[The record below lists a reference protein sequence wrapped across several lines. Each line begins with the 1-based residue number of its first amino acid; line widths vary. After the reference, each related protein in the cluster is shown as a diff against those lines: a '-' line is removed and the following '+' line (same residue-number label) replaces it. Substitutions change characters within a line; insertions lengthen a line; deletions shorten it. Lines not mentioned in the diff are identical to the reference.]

1 MATSWL
7 VLSRMGTE
15 AFGRRPGLLRRW
27 CLAMVLLVAM
37 ATPSAEVRDV
47 GSTARGHSLYVNGVH
62 PDGRPLAGTNANTGL
77 PLPSAFVACVHCHGY
92 EGRGGTEAGTVVS
105 DIRWDVLSKPYD
117 YRRPDGRRRAPYDAA
132 AFHTALTQGLDPS
145 GHALDSAMPRF
156 ALDASASDDLWAYLQ
171 QLSSP
176 GDQGVS
182 DQTIRIGVVV
192 SADAVSRETVA
203 LDRQLLT
210 CWFAAVN
217 ARGGMFRRQIA
228 LVDANPESG
237 QFIDPPLA
245 ALVIS
250 NGVSD
255 AQDATATPGLPLI
268 RAAADLS
275 GTEHRYRFAV
285 NPGAVGRARVLARYA
300 RDHDAT
306 GTPALALVYAQD
318 AVAPALVGSV
328 EAGVKPLASV
338 TAFGISERDASA
350 AVARMR
356 EAGLTQVLVLGG
368 GVAMEAFVAS
378 VRSND
383 WDPLL
388 LWIERPELE
397 PAGLRALTVEPAL
410 GRDVSPDAGAGYA
423 QCVDVAAT
431 RVSDRTRQLALLAAA
446 QLLVTGLE
454 HAGRDVSRERLVE
467 TLQSLRTFQ
476 SGYAPPGS
484 LSRDR
489 HVAASG
495 LYVLPIASSQMT
507 AEPVWVLVE

>member
-1 MATSWL
+1 MSSPALWM
-7 VLSRMGTE
+7 MGTE
-15 AFGRRPGLLRRW
+15 TFGKRPGLLQRW
-27 CLAMVLLVAM
+27 CLAASLVVAM
-37 ATPSAEVRDV
+37 APLGAEIRDV
-47 GSTARGHSLYVNGVH
+47 GSAARGQTLYISGVH
-62 PDGRPLAGTNANTGL
+62 SDGRPLAGTNANTGL

-105 DIRWDVLSKPYD
+105 DIRWDILSKPYD

-132 AFHTALTQGLDPS
+132 GFRTALTQGLDPS

-156 ALDASASDDLWAYLQ
+156 ALDAGAADDLWAYLR
-171 QLSSP
+171 QLSNA

-192 SADAVSRETVA
+192 TASAMNRETAV

-217 ARGGMFRRQIA
+217 ARGGMFRRRIA

-237 QFIDPPLA
+237 QFVDPPLA

-255 AQDATATPGLPLI
+255 AEDVSVTPGLPMI
-268 RAAADLS
+268 SAAADLA

-300 RDHDAT
+300 RDRDTT
-306 GTPALALVYAQD
+306 GTPALALVYPHD
-318 AVAPALVGSV
+318 AVAPDLVASV
-328 EAGVKPLASV
+328 EAGLKPLASV
-338 TAFGISERDASA
+338 TAIGISARDASA

-356 EAGLTQVLVLGG
+356 EAELTQVLVLGG

-388 LWIERPELE
+388 LWIERPEQALG
-397 PAGLRALTVEPAL
+397 GLRALTVEPAL
-410 GRDVSPDAGAGYA
+410 GRDVSPDAGTAYA
-423 QCVDVAAT
+423 QCVDVSAT

-454 HAGRDVSRERLVE
+454 QAGRDISRERLVE
-467 TLQSLRTFQ
+467 TLQSLRAFQ
-476 SGYAPPGS
+476 SGFAPPGS
-484 LSRDR
+484 LGGER

-495 LYVLPIASSQMT
+495 LYVLPIASSQMA
-507 AEPVWVLVE
+507 AEPVWVLIE